1 MQGAAQGSRT
11 AQPVRDVQNDPRPGP
26 QFIPAPAQG
35 ASEPRFDAVPA
46 PAYRYSNDRNS
57 KGSTPARSKAPR
69 AVALLVGV
77 AAMAGG
83 GWYAAKNHGPAIK
96 EFIASKTAGKSK
108 PAAAS
113 ATTATTAVSAPEQKP
128 AAAVPAALTPPPP
141 EAVQAIEATLQKAG
155 YWKII
160 ASEFPDWYR
169 EKVDAAARLSAE
181 GKSEAE
187 VSKSLVQS
195 LVELRRSQSEA
206 ALAAS
211 SETLKSLATAFKNTV
226 TRMAKEGTPT
236 CMAFIMSGESNDA
249 VVPVITDPAKNAEV
263 NAHLLAVF
271 NAIVEGRKAATA
283 HADPA
288 DGDYKLL
295 VAELVKGGWTQAELE
310 LFADPK
316 GASRTTPERYCQ
328 MMQDFFAAHLSIPD
342 AAVQDRLLHRT
353 LKLVVA
359 G

>member
-1 MQGAAQGSRT
+1 MAL
-11 AQPVRDVQNDPRPGP
+11 PD
-26 QFIPAPAQG
+26 
-35 ASEPRFDAVPA
+35 
-46 PAYRYSNDRNS
+46 DR
-57 KGSTPARSKAPR
+57 
-69 AVALLVGV
+69 
-77 AAMAGG
+77 
-83 GWYAAKNHGPAIK
+83 
-96 EFIASKTAGKSK
+96 
-108 PAAAS
+108 
-113 ATTATTAVSAPEQKP
+113 
-128 AAAVPAALTPPPP
+128 
-141 EAVQAIEATLQKAG
+141 
-155 YWKII
+155 
-160 ASEFPDWYR
+160 
-169 EKVDAAARLSAE
+169 
-181 GKSEAE
+181 
-187 VSKSLVQS
+187 
-195 LVELRRSQSEA
+195 
-206 ALAAS
+206 
-211 SETLKSLATAFKNTV
+211 
-226 TRMAKEGTPT
+226 
-236 CMAFIMSGESNDA
+236 NDA